1 MKRPLTCRFT
11 CVDSSLFRRLLILLL
26 ISLAFASLH
35 AQQQEKQQ
43 EKAPLFS
50 GVAIGADVVGF
61 AMKAMNAKFANM
73 EVSARIN
80 LCDKYFPVAELGIGD
95 SHREGAETGNTFSTT
110 APYLRFG
117 LDYNFNKKHNGNR
130 LFGIVRYG
138 FSSFKYD
145 IGNPTFTDPA
155 YGTSGPLELNGQKA
169 TGHWLELGVGVET
182 KLWSFVRLGW
192 SIRYKKRI
200 SLTCPDEGEPYVIP
214 GFGKNDDNCFGGT
227 VNLVFDV
234 GKKAKKVKNEKQ

>member
-11 CVDSSLFRRLLILLL
+11 CVDFSLFRRLLILLL

-130 LFGIVRYG
+130 LFGIVRY
-138 FSSFKYD
+138 
-145 IGNPTFTDPA
+145 
-155 YGTSGPLELNGQKA
+155 
-169 TGHWLELGVGVET
+169 
-182 KLWSFVRLGW
+182 VRLVVRGQGGRPEKVFTRDLP
-192 SIRYKKRI
+192 ILADLLLYAA
-200 SLTCPDEGEPYVIP
+200 TCAAVWLRAR
-214 GFGKNDDNCFGGT
+214 GG
-227 VNLVFDV
+227 
-234 GKKAKKVKNEKQ
+234 